1 MTLEQLTLLRNESV
15 ESLTELLYIIN
26 TYFTKNPPNTE
37 IASKIY
43 KLESF
48 ITQSPEG
55 TQYFIK
61 PFLTEW
67 SNYGIRK
74 TILDHSLPSDVIY
87 RSEKDFATMFKDFTI
102 VVEEGGI

>member
-15 ESLTELLYIIN
+15 ENLTKLLYIIN

-48 ITQSPEG
+48 IVQSPEG
-55 TQYFIK
+55 NQYFIK
-61 PFLTEW
+61 PFLTGW
-67 SNYGIRK
+67 SDYGIRK
-74 TILDHSLPSDVIY
+74 TILDHSLPTDIIY
-87 RSEKDFATMFKDFTI
+87 RSEKDFATMFKDYV
-102 VVEEGGI
+102 VVETGS